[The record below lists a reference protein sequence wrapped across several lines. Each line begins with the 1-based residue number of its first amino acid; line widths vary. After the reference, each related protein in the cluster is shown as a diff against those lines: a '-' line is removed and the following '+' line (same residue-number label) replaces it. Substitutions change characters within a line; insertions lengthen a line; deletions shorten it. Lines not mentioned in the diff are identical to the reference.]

1 MGIGDWGLGPIPNPQ
16 SPIPNPHFFLIYNI
30 FVLLF
35 LFFTLLKKNSLNHR
49 MGKKNKNNNKKSKDN
64 HPQIKT
70 VSGAVSFGMQKSK
83 GQHLLKNPMILSEI
97 INKSSIKS
105 TDTVLEIGPGTGN
118 LTMLLL
124 EAAKKVIAIEL
135 DPRMVAQLTKRVG
148 ISSYQNKLQLIQGDV
163 LKQKLPFFDLCVANI
178 PYQISSPIVF
188 KLLSHRP
195 LFRAAILLIQ
205 REFAMRLIAKPGT
218 EFYCRLS
225 VNVQLLSKVEHLM
238 KVSKKN
244 FVPPPKVESSVVR
257 IEPLH
262 PLPQINFI
270 EWDGM
275 LRICFSRKNKTLG
288 ALFKQKKIL
297 EMIYQNYKKFMNNGN
312 QNINIIEQKE
322 VPIIDKNINENN
334 NEETIIK
341 GLINNIN
348 EQNNEKEME
357 IEKNENEEDE
367 SEDEKEVEDKKGEGE
382 NKVEDEKNNEKNKE
396 KEEFRIKLINL
407 LKNNNFLQQRAVKM
421 TITNFLELLN
431 LFNSNGIHFN

>member
-1 MGIGDWGLGPIPNPQ
+1 
-16 SPIPNPHFFLIYNI
+16 
-30 FVLLF
+30 
-35 LFFTLLKKNSLNHR
+35 
-49 MGKKNKNNNKKSKDN
+49 MGKKNKNKNNQS
-64 HPQIKT
+64 QIKT

-97 INKSSIKS
+97 INKSGIKS

-124 EAAKKVIAIEL
+124 DAAKKVIAIEL
-135 DPRMVAQLTKRVG
+135 DPRMVAQLIKRVG
-148 ISSYQNKLQLIQGDV
+148 VSPYQNKLQLIQGDV
-163 LKQKLPFFDLCVANI
+163 LKQQLPFFDLCVANI

-195 LFRAAILLIQ
+195 LFRAAVLLIQ

-225 VNVQLLSKVEHLM
+225 VNVQLLSKVDHIM

-257 IEPLH
+257 IEPIH
-262 PLPQINFI
+262 PLPKINFL

-288 ALFKQKKIL
+288 ALFKQKKIF
-297 EMIYQNYKKFMNNGN
+297 EMIYQNYKKFMKNNENNISKMEEN
-312 QNINIIEQKE
+312 QGQIPVIKSEINENDNNESNIIKGLLNNMNDDENNME
-322 VPIIDKNINENN
+322 LENEEENDNNENKIEIQEEDNNN
-334 NEETIIK
+334 NEE
-341 GLINNIN
+341 
-348 EQNNEKEME
+348 
-357 IEKNENEEDE
+357 
-367 SEDEKEVEDKKGEGE
+367 E
-382 NKVEDEKNNEKNKE
+382 NKISNNDDKSK
-396 KEEFRIKLINL
+396 FRNFLINL

-421 TITNFLELLN
+421 TIINFLELLN
-431 LFNSNGIHFN
+431 LLNNNGIHFN

>member
-1 MGIGDWGLGPIPNPQ
+1 
-16 SPIPNPHFFLIYNI
+16 
-30 FVLLF
+30 
-35 LFFTLLKKNSLNHR
+35 
-49 MGKKNKNNNKKSKDN
+49 MGKKSKKINNSKDKQ
-64 HPQIKT
+64 PQIKT

-148 ISSYQNKLQLIQGDV
+148 ISQYQNKLQLIQGDV

-195 LFRAAILLIQ
+195 LFRAAVLLIQ

-225 VNVQLLSKVEHLM
+225 VNVQLLSKVEHIM

-288 ALFKQKKIL
+288 ALFKQKKIF
-297 EMIYQNYKKFMNNGN
+297 EMIYQNYKKFMKNNNGIIN
-312 QNINIIEQKE
+312 TNNNEQNN
-322 VPIIDKNINENN
+322 VCVVDNNINEHN
-334 NEETIIK
+334 NEENIIK

-348 EQNNEKEME
+348 DDNDNEKNME
-357 IEKNENEEDE
+357 LDND
-367 SEDEKEVEDKKGEGE
+367 DDDEDKKE
-382 NKVEDEKNNEKNKE
+382 NQEEEKEDEQMKAEDENNNKDSEKIK
-396 KEEFRIKLINL
+396 FRVKLINL
-407 LKNNNFLQQRAVKM
+407 LKNNNFLQQRASKM
-421 TITNFLELLN
+421 NITNFLELLN
-431 LFNSNGIHFN
+431 LFNNNGIHFN

>member
-1 MGIGDWGLGPIPNPQ
+1 
-16 SPIPNPHFFLIYNI
+16 
-30 FVLLF
+30 
-35 LFFTLLKKNSLNHR
+35 
-49 MGKKNKNNNKKSKDN
+49 MGKKNKNLNNKEKQ
-64 HPQIKT
+64 PQIKT

-148 ISSYQNKLQLIQGDV
+148 ISPYQNKLQLIQGDV

-195 LFRAAILLIQ
+195 LFRAAVLLIQ

-225 VNVQLLSKVEHLM
+225 VNVQLLSKVEHIM

-288 ALFKQKKIL
+288 ALFKQKKVF
-297 EMIYQNYKKFMNNGN
+297 EMIYQNYKKYMQNNGN
-312 QNINIIEQKE
+312 ISQ
-322 VPIIDKNINENN
+322 N
-334 NEETIIK
+334 NEGNKIQTSVVDNKISDYNNDENIIK

-348 EQNNEKEME
+348 DD
-357 IEKNENEEDE
+357 EKNMELENDDDE
-367 SEDEKEVEDKKGEGE
+367 EDKKDIKEDDD
-382 NKVEDEKNNEKNKE
+382 KEDEEMNVKEGNNNADTSEKAKF
-396 KEEFRIKLINL
+396 KVKLINL
-407 LKNNNFLQQRAVKM
+407 LKDNNFLQQRAVKM

>member
-1 MGIGDWGLGPIPNPQ
+1 
-16 SPIPNPHFFLIYNI
+16 
-30 FVLLF
+30 
-35 LFFTLLKKNSLNHR
+35 
-49 MGKKNKNNNKKSKDN
+49 
-64 HPQIKT
+64 
-70 VSGAVSFGMQKSK
+70 MQKSK

-148 ISSYQNKLQLIQGDV
+148 ISQYQNKLQLIQGDV

-195 LFRAAILLIQ
+195 LFRAAVLLIQ

-225 VNVQLLSKVEHLM
+225 VNVQLLSKVEHIM

-288 ALFKQKKIL
+288 ALFKQKKIF
-297 EMIYQNYKKFMNNGN
+297 EMIYQNYKKFMKNNNGIIN
-312 QNINIIEQKE
+312 TNNNEQNN
-322 VPIIDKNINENN
+322 VCVVDNNINEHN
-334 NEETIIK
+334 NEENIIK

-348 EQNNEKEME
+348 DDNDNEKNME
-357 IEKNENEEDE
+357 LDND
-367 SEDEKEVEDKKGEGE
+367 DDDEDKKE
-382 NKVEDEKNNEKNKE
+382 NQEEEKEDEQMKAEDENNNKDSEKIK
-396 KEEFRIKLINL
+396 FRVKLINL
-407 LKNNNFLQQRAVKM
+407 LKNNNFLQQRASKM
-421 TITNFLELLN
+421 NITNFLELLN
-431 LFNSNGIHFN
+431 LFNNNGIHFN

>member
-1 MGIGDWGLGPIPNPQ
+1 
-16 SPIPNPHFFLIYNI
+16 
-30 FVLLF
+30 
-35 LFFTLLKKNSLNHR
+35 
-49 MGKKNKNNNKKSKDN
+49 MGKKNKNNAKKEKQ
-64 HPQIKT
+64 PQIKT

-105 TDTVLEIGPGTGN
+105 TDVVLEIGPGTGN

-148 ISSYQNKLQLIQGDV
+148 ISQYQNKLQLIQGDV

-225 VNVQLLSKVEHLM
+225 VNVQLLSKVEHIM

-257 IEPLH
+257 IEPVH
-262 PLPQINFI
+262 PLPQINFV
-270 EWDGM
+270 EWDGL

-288 ALFKQKKIL
+288 ALFKQKNIF
-297 EMIYQNYKKFMNNGN
+297 EMIYKNYKIFMKDNNGN
-312 QNINIIEQKE
+312 INNNNDDNNHAVVESK
-322 VPIIDKNINENN
+322 INDNN
-334 NEETIIK
+334 NEENIIK
-341 GLINNIN
+341 ALMNNIDDN
-348 EQNNEKEME
+348 DKNME
-357 IEKNENEEDE
+357 IENDDDE
-367 SEDEKEVEDKKGEGE
+367 EDKKEVDKKDNEEEDKEDNEENEIMKEGK
-382 NKVEDEKNNEKNKE
+382 NPQNDEKLKFK
-396 KEEFRIKLINL
+396 IKLINI
-407 LKNNNFLQQRAVKM
+407 LKDNNFLQQRAVKM

>member
-1 MGIGDWGLGPIPNPQ
+1 
-16 SPIPNPHFFLIYNI
+16 
-30 FVLLF
+30 
-35 LFFTLLKKNSLNHR
+35 
-49 MGKKNKNNNKKSKDN
+49 MGKKNKNKNKNNQ
-64 HPQIKT
+64 PQIKT

-97 INKSSIKS
+97 INKSGIKS

-124 EAAKKVIAIEL
+124 DAAKKVIAIEL
-135 DPRMVAQLTKRVG
+135 DPRMVAQLIKRVG
-148 ISSYQNKLQLIQGDV
+148 VSPYQNKLQLIQGDV

-195 LFRAAILLIQ
+195 LFRAAVLLIQ

-225 VNVQLLSKVEHLM
+225 VNVQLLSKVEHIM

-257 IEPLH
+257 IEPIH
-262 PLPQINFI
+262 PLPKINFL

-288 ALFKQKKIL
+288 ALFKQKKIF
-297 EMIYQNYKKFMNNGN
+297 EMIYQNYKKFMKNNEN
-312 QNINIIEQKE
+312 NISKIEENEEQIPVVKSE
-322 VPIIDKNINENN
+322 INENDN
-334 NEETIIK
+334 NESNIIK
-341 GLINNIN
+341 GLLNNMNDDENNMELEDEDDNNNDNKIEIQEEELKIN
-348 EQNNEKEME
+348 EE
-357 IEKNENEEDE
+357 
-367 SEDEKEVEDKKGEGE
+367 E
-382 NKVEDEKNNEKNKE
+382 NKIANNDDKSKFKN
-396 KEEFRIKLINL
+396 FLINL

-421 TITNFLELLN
+421 TINNFLELLN
-431 LFNSNGIHFN
+431 LLNNNGIHFN

>member
-1 MGIGDWGLGPIPNPQ
+1 
-16 SPIPNPHFFLIYNI
+16 
-30 FVLLF
+30 
-35 LFFTLLKKNSLNHR
+35 
-49 MGKKNKNNNKKSKDN
+49 MGKKNKKSNTLKEKQ
-64 HPQIKT
+64 PQIKT

-97 INKSSIKS
+97 INKSGIKS
-105 TDTVLEIGPGTGN
+105 TDIILEIGPGTGN

-124 EAAKKVIAIEL
+124 EHAKKVIAIEL

-148 ISSYQNKLQLIQGDV
+148 ISPYQNKLQLIQGDV

-195 LFRAAILLIQ
+195 LFRAAVLLIQ

-225 VNVQLLSKVEHLM
+225 VNVQLLSKVDHIM

-257 IEPLH
+257 IEPIH

-288 ALFKQKKIL
+288 ALFKQKKVL
-297 EMIYQNYKKFMNNGN
+297 EMIFQNYKKFMKNNNGEINQNNNENNGN
-312 QNINIIEQKE
+312 EPLVVDSKINENKIEENIIKGLMN
-322 VPIIDKNINENN
+322 NINENENDN
-334 NEETIIK
+334 NMELDNDDDEDKKDEKEDDKDNDKEDDKEDNKENDETIM
-341 GLINNIN
+341 
-348 EQNNEKEME
+348 KE
-357 IEKNENEEDE
+357 EKNEVN
-367 SEDEKEVEDKKGEGE
+367 DEKSKFK
-382 NKVEDEKNNEKNKE
+382 
-396 KEEFRIKLINL
+396 IKLITL
-407 LKNNNFLQQRAVKM
+407 LKDNNFLQQRAVKM

-431 LFNSNGIHFN
+431 LFNNNGIHFN

>member
-1 MGIGDWGLGPIPNPQ
+1 
-16 SPIPNPHFFLIYNI
+16 
-30 FVLLF
+30 
-35 LFFTLLKKNSLNHR
+35 
-49 MGKKNKNNNKKSKDN
+49 MGKKNKSLNNKEKQ
-64 HPQIKT
+64 PQIKT

-148 ISSYQNKLQLIQGDV
+148 ISPYQNKLQLIQGDV

-195 LFRAAILLIQ
+195 LFRAAVLLIQ

-225 VNVQLLSKVEHLM
+225 VNVQLLSKVEHIM

-288 ALFKQKKIL
+288 ALFKQKKVF
-297 EMIYQNYKKFMNNGN
+297 EMIYQNYIKFMKNNGN
-312 QNINIIEQKE
+312 INQNNEG
-322 VPIIDKNINENN
+322 DKNQTFVVDSKLSDYNNDEN
-334 NEETIIK
+334 IIK

-348 EQNNEKEME
+348 DD
-357 IEKNENEEDE
+357 EKNMELENDDDE
-367 SEDEKEVEDKKGEGE
+367 EDKKDIKEDD
-382 NKVEDEKNNEKNKE
+382 KEDEEMNVKEGNNNADTSEKAKF
-396 KEEFRIKLINL
+396 KVKLINL
-407 LKNNNFLQQRAVKM
+407 LKDNNFLQQRAVKM

>member
-1 MGIGDWGLGPIPNPQ
+1 
-16 SPIPNPHFFLIYNI
+16 
-30 FVLLF
+30 
-35 LFFTLLKKNSLNHR
+35 
-49 MGKKNKNNNKKSKDN
+49 MGKKNKKNNKQA
-64 HPQIKT
+64 QIKT

-97 INKSSIKS
+97 INKSGIKS
-105 TDTVLEIGPGTGN
+105 TDTILEIGPGTGN

-124 EAAKKVIAIEL
+124 ENAKKVIAIEL
-135 DPRMVAQLTKRVG
+135 DPRMVAQLIKRVG
-148 ISSYQNKLQLIQGDV
+148 ISPYQNKLQLIQGDV

-195 LFRAAILLIQ
+195 LFRAAVLLIQ

-225 VNVQLLSKVEHLM
+225 VNVQLLSKVDHIM

-257 IEPLH
+257 IEPIH
-262 PLPQINFI
+262 PLPKINFL

-297 EMIYQNYKKFMNNGN
+297 EMIFQNYKKFMKNNE
-312 QNINIIEQKE
+312 NIVLKNEDNKEPIPVVNNEIIEN
-322 VPIIDKNINENN
+322 DN
-334 NEETIIK
+334 NESNIIK
-341 GLINNIN
+341 GLLNNMN
-348 EQNNEKEME
+348 DEDNNMELEKEDEDNNEEDNDIKLEKNDE
-357 IEKNENEEDE
+357 DYIENKNENENAVLNINAENKNE
-367 SEDEKEVEDKKGEGE
+367 QNDEKSKFKI
-382 NKVEDEKNNEKNKE
+382 
-396 KEEFRIKLINL
+396 FLINL

-431 LFNSNGIHFN
+431 LFNNNGIHFN

>member
-1 MGIGDWGLGPIPNPQ
+1 
-16 SPIPNPHFFLIYNI
+16 
-30 FVLLF
+30 
-35 LFFTLLKKNSLNHR
+35 
-49 MGKKNKNNNKKSKDN
+49 
-64 HPQIKT
+64 
-70 VSGAVSFGMQKSK
+70 MQKSK

-97 INKSSIKS
+97 VNKSGIKS
-105 TDTVLEIGPGTGN
+105 TDTILEIGPGTGN

-124 EAAKKVIAIEL
+124 DAAKKVIAIEL
-135 DPRMVAQLTKRVG
+135 DPRMVAQLIKRVG
-148 ISSYQNKLQLIQGDV
+148 VSPYQNKLQLIQGDV

-225 VNVQLLSKVEHLM
+225 VNVQLLSKVEHIM

-257 IEPLH
+257 IEPIH
-262 PLPQINFI
+262 PLPKINFM

-297 EMIYQNYKKFMNNGN
+297 EMIYQNYKKFMQNNNGV
-312 QNINIIEQKE
+312 I
-322 VPIIDKNINENN
+322 NN
-334 NEETIIK
+334 NEKNEINNEKIPVISSEINEDDNNNESNIIK
-341 GLINNIN
+341 GLLNNMN
-348 EQNNEKEME
+348 DE
-357 IEKNENEEDE
+357 EKNMELENDDEDDKDKKEEKIEDDDEMNNKEEDKIE
-367 SEDEKEVEDKKGEGE
+367 GNDEKTQFKI
-382 NKVEDEKNNEKNKE
+382 
-396 KEEFRIKLINL
+396 RLINL
-407 LKNNNFLQQRAVKM
+407 LKNNNFMQQRAAKM

-431 LFNSNGIHFN
+431 LFNNNGIHFN

>member
-1 MGIGDWGLGPIPNPQ
+1 
-16 SPIPNPHFFLIYNI
+16 
-30 FVLLF
+30 
-35 LFFTLLKKNSLNHR
+35 
-49 MGKKNKNNNKKSKDN
+49 MGKKNKNNVKKEKQ
-64 HPQIKT
+64 PQIKT

-105 TDTVLEIGPGTGN
+105 TDVVLEIGPGTGN

-148 ISSYQNKLQLIQGDV
+148 MSQYQNKLQLIQGDV

-225 VNVQLLSKVEHLM
+225 VNVQLLSKVEHIM

-257 IEPLH
+257 IEPVH
-262 PLPQINFI
+262 PLPQINFV
-270 EWDGM
+270 EWDGL

-288 ALFKQKKIL
+288 ALFKQKNIF
-297 EMIYQNYKKFMNNGN
+297 EMIYKNYKIFMKDNNGN
-312 QNINIIEQKE
+312 INNNNDDNNHAVVESK
-322 VPIIDKNINENN
+322 INDNN
-334 NEETIIK
+334 NEENIIK
-341 GLINNIN
+341 ALMNNIDDN
-348 EQNNEKEME
+348 DKNME
-357 IEKNENEEDE
+357 IENDDDE
-367 SEDEKEVEDKKGEGE
+367 EDKKEVDKKDNEEEDKEDKEDNEENEIMKEGKNSE
-382 NKVEDEKNNEKNKE
+382 NDEKVKFK
-396 KEEFRIKLINL
+396 IKLINI
-407 LKNNNFLQQRAVKM
+407 LKDNNFLQQRAVKM

>member
-1 MGIGDWGLGPIPNPQ
+1 MGKK
-16 SPIPNPHFFLIYNI
+16 
-30 FVLLF
+30 
-35 LFFTLLKKNSLNHR
+35 KKNS
-49 MGKKNKNNNKKSKDN
+49 NKKDN

-97 INKSSIKS
+97 VNKSGIKT
-105 TDTVLEIGPGTGN
+105 TDTILEIGPGTGN

-124 EAAKKVIAIEL
+124 DAAKKVIAIEL
-135 DPRMVAQLTKRVG
+135 DPRMVAQLIKRVG
-148 ISSYQNKLQLIQGDV
+148 VSPYQNKLQLIQGDV

-195 LFRAAILLIQ
+195 LFRAAVLLIQ

-225 VNVQLLSKVEHLM
+225 VNVQLLSKVEHIM

-257 IEPLH
+257 IEPIH
-262 PLPQINFI
+262 PLPKINFL
-270 EWDGM
+270 EWDGL

-297 EMIYQNYKKFMNNGN
+297 EMVYQNYKKFIKSNGNLINNNGQN
-312 QNINIIEQKE
+312 QEEIPVISGEIIEN
-322 VPIIDKNINENN
+322 DN
-334 NEETIIK
+334 NETNIIK
-341 GLINNIN
+341 GLLNNMNEDVKDMELENDDEEKDDEGKEEDNDAEKEKLDEKMNIN
-348 EQNNEKEME
+348 EEN
-357 IEKNENEEDE
+357 KNEVSD
-367 SEDEKEVEDKKGEGE
+367 DKTKF
-382 NKVEDEKNNEKNKE
+382 KM
-396 KEEFRIKLINL
+396 KLINL

-421 TITNFLELLN
+421 TINNFLELLN
-431 LFNSNGIHFN
+431 LLNNNGIHFN

>member
-1 MGIGDWGLGPIPNPQ
+1 
-16 SPIPNPHFFLIYNI
+16 
-30 FVLLF
+30 
-35 LFFTLLKKNSLNHR
+35 
-49 MGKKNKNNNKKSKDN
+49 MGKKNKAKNTSKDKQ
-64 HPQIKT
+64 PQIKT

-97 INKSSIKS
+97 VNKSSIKS
-105 TDTVLEIGPGTGN
+105 TDIVLEIGPGTGN

-135 DPRMVAQLTKRVG
+135 DPRMVAQLTKRV
-148 ISSYQNKLQLIQGDV
+148 SLSEYQNKLQLIQGDV

-225 VNVQLLSKVEHLM
+225 VNVQLLSKVEHIM
-238 KVSKKN
+238 KVSKNN

-257 IEPLH
+257 IEPVH
-262 PLPQINFI
+262 PLPNINFL

-288 ALFKQKKIL
+288 ALFKQKKIFD
-297 EMIYQNYKKFMNNGN
+297 MIYKNYKKFSKDNPE
-312 QNINIIEQKE
+312 NIINNEKE
-322 VPIIDKNINENN
+322 IKVIDNKINENN
-334 NEETIIK
+334 DDNIIK

-348 EQNNEKEME
+348 E
-357 IEKNENEEDE
+357 NENDKNM
-367 SEDEKEVEDKKGEGE
+367 DLDDNDNDNDDDEDKKDNIE
-382 NKVEDEKNNEKNKE
+382 NDKEDEEMNNKEGDNKGNNDNEKNRFKV
-396 KEEFRIKLINL
+396 KLVNL
-407 LKNNNFLQQRAVKM
+407 LKDNNFLQQRAAKM

-431 LFNSNGIHFN
+431 LFNINGIHFN

>member
-1 MGIGDWGLGPIPNPQ
+1 
-16 SPIPNPHFFLIYNI
+16 
-30 FVLLF
+30 
-35 LFFTLLKKNSLNHR
+35 
-49 MGKKNKNNNKKSKDN
+49 MGKKNKNKSKN
-64 HPQIKT
+64 NQPQIKT

-97 INKSSIKS
+97 INKSGIKS

-124 EAAKKVIAIEL
+124 DAAKKVIAIEL
-135 DPRMVAQLTKRVG
+135 DPRMVAQLIKRVG
-148 ISSYQNKLQLIQGDV
+148 VSPYQNKLQLIQGDV

-195 LFRAAILLIQ
+195 LFRAAVLLIQ

-225 VNVQLLSKVEHLM
+225 VNVQLLSKVDHIM

-257 IEPLH
+257 IEPIH
-262 PLPQINFI
+262 PLPKINFL

-288 ALFKQKKIL
+288 ALFKQKKIF
-297 EMIYQNYKKFMNNGN
+297 EMIYQNYKKFMKNNEN
-312 QNINIIEQKE
+312 NISKIEENEEQIPVVKSE
-322 VPIIDKNINENN
+322 INENDN
-334 NEETIIK
+334 NESNIIK
-341 GLINNIN
+341 GLLNNTNDDENNMELEDEDDNNNDNKIEIQEEELKIN
-348 EQNNEKEME
+348 EE
-357 IEKNENEEDE
+357 
-367 SEDEKEVEDKKGEGE
+367 E
-382 NKVEDEKNNEKNKE
+382 NKIANNDDKSKFKN
-396 KEEFRIKLINL
+396 FLINL

-421 TITNFLELLN
+421 TINNFLELLN
-431 LFNSNGIHFN
+431 LLNNNGIHFN

>member
-1 MGIGDWGLGPIPNPQ
+1 
-16 SPIPNPHFFLIYNI
+16 
-30 FVLLF
+30 
-35 LFFTLLKKNSLNHR
+35 
-49 MGKKNKNNNKKSKDN
+49 MGKKNKAKNTSKDKQ
-64 HPQIKT
+64 PQIKT

-97 INKSSIKS
+97 VNKSSIKS
-105 TDTVLEIGPGTGN
+105 TDIVLEIGPGTGN

-135 DPRMVAQLTKRVG
+135 DPRMVAQLTKRV
-148 ISSYQNKLQLIQGDV
+148 SLSEYQNKLQLIQGDV

-225 VNVQLLSKVEHLM
+225 VNVQLLSKVEHIM
-238 KVSKKN
+238 KVSKNN

-257 IEPLH
+257 IEPVH
-262 PLPQINFI
+262 PLPNINFL

-275 LRICFSRKNKTLG
+275 LRICFSRKNKTLA
-288 ALFKQKKIL
+288 ALFKQKKIFD
-297 EMIYQNYKKFMNNGN
+297 MIYKNYKKFSKDNPE
-312 QNINIIEQKE
+312 NIINNEKE
-322 VPIIDKNINENN
+322 IKVIDNKINENN
-334 NEETIIK
+334 DDNIIK

-348 EQNNEKEME
+348 E
-357 IEKNENEEDE
+357 NENDKNM
-367 SEDEKEVEDKKGEGE
+367 DLDDNDNDDDEDKKDNIE
-382 NKVEDEKNNEKNKE
+382 NDKEDEEMNNKEVDNKGNNDNEKNRFKV
-396 KEEFRIKLINL
+396 KLVNL
-407 LKNNNFLQQRAVKM
+407 LKDNNFLQQRAAKM

-431 LFNSNGIHFN
+431 LFNINGIHFN

>member
-1 MGIGDWGLGPIPNPQ
+1 
-16 SPIPNPHFFLIYNI
+16 
-30 FVLLF
+30 
-35 LFFTLLKKNSLNHR
+35 
-49 MGKKNKNNNKKSKDN
+49 MGKKSKNNASKDKQ
-64 HPQIKT
+64 PQIKT

-105 TDTVLEIGPGTGN
+105 TDIVLEIGPGTGN

-148 ISSYQNKLQLIQGDV
+148 ISLYQNKLQLIQGDV

-195 LFRAAILLIQ
+195 LFRAAVLLIQ

-225 VNVQLLSKVEHLM
+225 VNVQLLSKVEHIM

-262 PLPQINFI
+262 PLPQINFV

-288 ALFKQKKIL
+288 ALFKQKKVF
-297 EMIYQNYKKFMNNGN
+297 EMIYQNYKIFMKDNNGKIN
-312 QNINIIEQKE
+312 TNINNENNNIAVVDSK
-322 VPIIDKNINENN
+322 INENN
-334 NEETIIK
+334 NDENIIK
-341 GLINNIN
+341 VLMNNMN
-348 EQNNEKEME
+348 DNDKNME
-357 IEKNENEEDE
+357 LENDDEEDKK
-367 SEDEKEVEDKKGEGE
+367 DEKEDDKEDKEEEVLMK
-382 NKVEDEKNNEKNKE
+382 DEKNVVDDEKIKF
-396 KEEFRIKLINL
+396 KIKLINL
-407 LKNNNFLQQRAVKM
+407 LKDNNFLQQRAVKM

>member
-1 MGIGDWGLGPIPNPQ
+1 
-16 SPIPNPHFFLIYNI
+16 
-30 FVLLF
+30 
-35 LFFTLLKKNSLNHR
+35 
-49 MGKKNKNNNKKSKDN
+49 MGKKNKNKSKN
-64 HPQIKT
+64 NQPQIKT

-97 INKSSIKS
+97 INKSGIKS

-124 EAAKKVIAIEL
+124 DAAKKVIAIEL
-135 DPRMVAQLTKRVG
+135 DPRMVAQLIKRVG
-148 ISSYQNKLQLIQGDV
+148 VSPYQNKLQLIQGDV

-195 LFRAAILLIQ
+195 LFRAAVLLIQ

-225 VNVQLLSKVEHLM
+225 VNVQLLSKVDHIM

-257 IEPLH
+257 IEPIH
-262 PLPQINFI
+262 PLPKINFL

-288 ALFKQKKIL
+288 ALFKQKKIF
-297 EMIYQNYKKFMNNGN
+297 EMIYQNYKKFMKNNEN
-312 QNINIIEQKE
+312 NISKIEENEEQIPVVKSE
-322 VPIIDKNINENN
+322 INENDN
-334 NEETIIK
+334 NESNIIK
-341 GLINNIN
+341 GLLNNMNDDENNMELEDADDNNNDNKIEIQEEELKIN
-348 EQNNEKEME
+348 EE
-357 IEKNENEEDE
+357 
-367 SEDEKEVEDKKGEGE
+367 E
-382 NKVEDEKNNEKNKE
+382 NKIANNDDKSKFKN
-396 KEEFRIKLINL
+396 FLINL

-421 TITNFLELLN
+421 TINNFLELLN
-431 LFNSNGIHFN
+431 LLNNNGIHFN

>member
-1 MGIGDWGLGPIPNPQ
+1 
-16 SPIPNPHFFLIYNI
+16 
-30 FVLLF
+30 
-35 LFFTLLKKNSLNHR
+35 
-49 MGKKNKNNNKKSKDN
+49 MGKKNKNIKQN
-64 HPQIKT
+64 QIKT

-97 INKSSIKS
+97 VNKSGIKS
-105 TDTVLEIGPGTGN
+105 TDTILEIGPGTGN

-124 EAAKKVIAIEL
+124 DVAKKIIAIEL

-148 ISSYQNKLQLIQGDV
+148 VSPYQNKLQLIQGDV

-195 LFRAAILLIQ
+195 LFRAAVLLIQ

-225 VNVQLLSKVEHLM
+225 VNVQLLSKVDHIM

-257 IEPLH
+257 IEPIH
-262 PLPQINFI
+262 PLPKINFL
-270 EWDGM
+270 EWDGL

-288 ALFKQKKIL
+288 ALFKQKKIF
-297 EMIYQNYKKFMNNGN
+297 EMIYQNYKNF
-312 QNINIIEQKE
+312 I
-322 VPIIDKNINENN
+322 
-334 NEETIIK
+334 
-341 GLINNIN
+341 
-348 EQNNEKEME
+348 
-357 IEKNENEEDE
+357 
-367 SEDEKEVEDKKGEGE
+367 
-382 NKVEDEKNNEKNKE
+382 KNNEKNQDKNEIIKEEIPIVDNEINQNIENESNLIKGLENNMNDEENGMEVENDADDDNDIKLE
-396 KEEFRIKLINL
+396 KEDSGNHDEEKDDGEKNNNDESKMESNDDKNKFKIFLINL

-431 LFNSNGIHFN
+431 LFNNNGIHFN